1 AYSTISQLG
10 FMFFGAGMGA
20 FSAAIFLLVTH
31 AFFKALLFLA
41 AGSVMHGLPNDETD
55 MMRMGALRRVMPI
68 TAAAWIV
75 GWLAMAGIPP
85 LSGFFAKDQV
95 VSSAV
100 QSGRTALWIVALF
113 AALLTALYESRAT
126 FLAFFGEPRYQGHPH
141 DP

>member
-1 AYSTISQLG
+1 LTG
-10 FMFFGAGMGA
+10 E
-20 FSAAIFLLVTH
+20 
-31 AFFKALLFLA
+31 
-41 AGSVMHGLPNDETD
+41 ETN
-55 MMRMGALRRVMPI
+55 MMTMGALRRVMPT

-100 QSGRTALWIVALF
+100 QSGRTGLWIVALF
-113 AALLTALYESRAT
+113 AALLTALYETRAT

-141 DP
+141 DPGFRMRLALVLLGVGAIVGGILGLSSS